1 MAANRSW
8 LEENLGGSPE
18 LQHAVAAERGEP
30 SEVMAPTPQA
40 LAYERIEFDGG
51 APETIERTAANWP
64 QAPPTLSHYTPVEW
78 PDGLAPKPAGQS
90 PTGDSLPQADIL
102 IVTWTVEEGSALA
115 HVLTPG
121 CESILPTK
129 SHPAKPGI
137 VYWKPYTK
145 NYEAIAAQMDPG
157 CPARE
162 KKRLGSYWSAEIA
175 GKSVTLFKSES
186 HFSQDGPEELATTP
200 NRLVWK
206 QIIEDCKPK
215 LVITTGTGGGI
226 GAGAEVG
233 DVIVSR
239 FVTFDSGGK
248 PPQFEHF
255 ECSGDIPANYL
266 DTAHGLFAANA
277 ANLPKTN
284 SRGPRIVYGK
294 SARSGVVT
302 TKGFQYDDTANT
314 FGLQG
319 KGDVCEMGD
328 AILAYVCAELG
339 ADAPAYAMVRNVS
352 DPQIDSSDPEAP
364 KLANW
369 IYEQFGRWSSVCS
382 AIACW
387 GIAVGLDTGR

>member
-1 MAANRSW
+1 MAAGRAW
-8 LEENLGGSPE
+8 LEENLGGSA
-18 LQHAVAAERGEP
+18 QQRRAVDGVRGEAG
-30 SEVMAPTPQA
+30 EVMAPTPRA
-40 LAYERIEFDGG
+40 LAHERIEFDGG

-64 QAPPTLSHYTPVEW
+64 QAPPTLSHYTPVPW
-78 PDGLAPKPAGQS
+78 PDGLGPKPASQA
-90 PTGDSLPQADIL
+90 PPGDSLPQADIL
-102 IVTWTVEEGSALA
+102 IVTWTVEEGSSLA

-121 CESILPTK
+121 YESILPTK

-145 NYEAIAAQMDPG
+145 NYERIATQMNPG

-162 KKRLGSYWSAEIA
+162 KERLGSYWSAEIA

-186 HFSQDGPEELATTP
+186 HFSQDGPEELTTTP
-200 NRLVWK
+200 NLLVWK

-226 GAGAEVG
+226 GSGAEVG

-248 PPQFEHF
+248 PPEFKPF
-255 ECSGDIPANYL
+255 ECPGDVPADYL
-266 DTAHGLFAANA
+266 HTALSLFAANA
-277 ANLPKTN
+277 ANLPKSN
-284 SRGPRIVYGK
+284 SRGPRIVNSK
-294 SARSGVVT
+294 SARSGIVT

-328 AILAYVCAELG
+328 AVLAYVCAELG
-339 ADAPAYAMVRNVS
+339 PNAPAYAMVRNVS
-352 DPQIDSSDPEAP
+352 DPQIDSSDPEAA

-369 IYEQFGRWSSVCS
+369 IYENFGRWSSVCS

-387 GIAVGLDTGR
+387 GIVVGLDTGR